1 MLHCINSLVAS
12 VNNGTCDNAG
22 GLMCILPYTLISIPF
37 TTLSLKIDPNKSHFL
52 VFLKS
57 KQTADRSQQTVGKSQ
72 QTAYEN

>member
-37 TTLSLKIDPNKSHFL
+37 TKLCLKIDPNKSHFMG
-52 VFLKS
+52 FLEIKTKS
-57 KQTADRSQQTVGKSQ
+57 
-72 QTAYEN
+72 